1 MKKICI
7 FGSCV
12 SRDIIEYDMKNNFEL
27 IDYYARSSFASLA
40 SSAMI
45 EQSVLDNIQSS
56 FQKRMVLRD
65 MDKSFIRKLKKNDF
79 DFLLIDF
86 IDDRFHF
93 YKISKNSVVTV
104 SNEYKKA
111 KGKLYSS
118 NMIYSKSQEHID
130 LWNKG
135 IEKIYDDLYFI
146 QDKIVLNKVY
156 WSDVFYNGDKFLIN
170 QEELISNN
178 NFLKE
183 RYDAFFKFFPKIK
196 YIEYPKDMLVLD
208 HEHKWGGAP
217 MHYHSDV
224 YKYAYVKLC
233 NFLNI

>member
-1 MKKICI
+1 
-7 FGSCV
+7 
-12 SRDIIEYDMKNNFEL
+12 MKNNFEL
-27 IDYYARSSFASLA
+27 IDCYARSSFASLA

-79 DFLLIDF
+79 DCLLIDF

-93 YKISKNSVVTV
+93 YKILKNSIVTV

-130 LWNKG
+130 LWRKG
-135 IEKIYDDLYFI
+135 IEK
-146 QDKIVLNKVY
+146 
-156 WSDVFYNGDKFLIN
+156 
-170 QEELISNN
+170 
-178 NFLKE
+178 
-183 RYDAFFKFFPKIK
+183 
-196 YIEYPKDMLVLD
+196 YI
-208 HEHKWGGAP
+208 
-217 MHYHSDV
+217 
-224 YKYAYVKLC
+224 
-233 NFLNI
+233 

>member
-79 DFLLIDF
+79 DCLLIDF

-146 QDKIVLNKVY
+146 QDKIILNKVY
-156 WSDVFYNGDKFLIN
+156 WSDVFYNGNKFSIS

-183 RYDAFFKFFPKIK
+183 RYDDFVNFFPKIK

-208 HEHKWGGAP
+208 HEHKWGGG
-217 MHYHSDV
+217 S
-224 YKYAYVKLC
+224 YALSFRYL
-233 NFLNI
+233 

>member
-12 SRDIIEYDMKNNFEL
+12 SRDIIKYDMKNNFEL

-79 DFLLIDF
+79 DCLLIDF

-93 YKISKNSVVTV
+93 YKILKNSIVTV

-130 LWNKG
+130 LWRKG
-135 IEKIYDDLYFI
+135 IEK
-146 QDKIVLNKVY
+146 
-156 WSDVFYNGDKFLIN
+156 
-170 QEELISNN
+170 
-178 NFLKE
+178 
-183 RYDAFFKFFPKIK
+183 
-196 YIEYPKDMLVLD
+196 YI
-208 HEHKWGGAP
+208 
-217 MHYHSDV
+217 
-224 YKYAYVKLC
+224 
-233 NFLNI
+233 

>member
-65 MDKSFIRKLKKNDF
+65 MDKSFIKKVKKNDF
-79 DFLLIDF
+79 DCLLIDF

-93 YKISKNSVVTV
+93 YKILKNSIVTV

-130 LWNKG
+130 LWRKG
-135 IEKIYDDLYFI
+135 IEK
-146 QDKIVLNKVY
+146 
-156 WSDVFYNGDKFLIN
+156 
-170 QEELISNN
+170 
-178 NFLKE
+178 
-183 RYDAFFKFFPKIK
+183 
-196 YIEYPKDMLVLD
+196 YI
-208 HEHKWGGAP
+208 
-217 MHYHSDV
+217 
-224 YKYAYVKLC
+224 
-233 NFLNI
+233 

>member
-1 MKKICI
+1 
-7 FGSCV
+7 
-12 SRDIIEYDMKNNFEL
+12 MKNNFEL

-79 DFLLIDF
+79 DCLLIDF

-146 QDKIVLNKVY
+146 QDKIILNKVY
-156 WSDVFYNGDKFLIN
+156 WSDVFYNGNKFSIS

-183 RYDAFFKFFPKIK
+183 RYDDFVNFFPKIK

-208 HEHKWGGAP
+208 HEHKWGGG
-217 MHYHSDV
+217 S
-224 YKYAYVKLC
+224 YALSFRYL
-233 NFLNI
+233 